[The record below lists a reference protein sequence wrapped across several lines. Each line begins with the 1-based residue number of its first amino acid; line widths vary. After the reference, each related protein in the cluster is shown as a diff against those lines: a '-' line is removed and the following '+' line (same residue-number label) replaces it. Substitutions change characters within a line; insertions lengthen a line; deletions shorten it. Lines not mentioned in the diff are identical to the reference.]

1 MSIRGQPHHIT
12 YNTMKRFIAIAALLL
27 AATPAN
33 ANINKAVELI
43 NDANYNMQRAVG
55 FMESGDKATACRW
68 FKDGVD
74 GYASAYV
81 LYPDDRI
88 LSQMIDHKRTYDKH
102 C

>member
-1 MSIRGQPHHIT
+1 
-12 YNTMKRFIAIAALLL
+12 MKRFIAIAAT
-27 AATPAN
+27 AICCMGNEMPAN
-33 ANINKAVELI
+33 ASINKAVELI
-43 NDANYNMQRAVG
+43 NNANYNMQRAVG
-55 FMESGDKATACRW
+55 FMNTGDKATACRW